1 MLWGWKAQI
10 FQIRREEVL
19 KNERVCYV
27 SNTHLFNLRELRLE
41 GCLASKYWPSLSH
54 NLPTKNLWIGS
65 FDNVTL
71 PRCQH
76 LEYSILPQEVPYER
90 GKFIS
95 LILSQTFGRLFAAL
109 QMWTSIQQSQ
119 NRHFSKQAFL
129 KTIFACYMQWMWC
142 LATWAVENLFVER
155 VLMLTC
161 PKDIFIT

>member
-19 KNERVCYV
+19 KNERVCYM

-95 LILSQTFGRLFAAL
+95 LILSQTFGRLFAEDKHCFTHL
-109 QMWTSIQQSQ
+109 TFILLP
-119 NRHFSKQAFL
+119 FL
-129 KTIFACYMQWMWC
+129 IMFCLRILPQKIFPFMQRQY
-142 LATWAVENLFVER
+142 LRLGYKDKVVYRPPKR
-155 VLMLTC
+155 VLSNQ
-161 PKDIFIT
+161 